1 MAMEEKLVINE
12 LEQGR
17 ELAKRLINNLKHTSS
32 TESSKVLISE
42 ILRIYQNAILMLS
55 FKEDDKNI
63 LKRSREIED
72 KCSKNVS
79 KKRKLS
85 DKKKEEVK
93 VFVETGQEIDDGY
106 CWRKYGQKEIHGSS
120 NPRGYFRCTHRFTQ
134 KCLVVKQVQRSDK
147 DPSIFEVKY
156 VGNHTCN
163 NTNNTTPKTNFS
175 VSVFEE
181 GNRAEQPNDIEPRK
195 TEEVMISLEDLEYK
209 KDIFKT
215 YSFSNHEIEN
225 VGGWKSNIFQQN
237 LSPATTTTS
246 GSGMTSEFVTA
257 PATVEDWGT
266 VDSYFSS
273 LENIIDLGQD
283 LWS

>member
-17 ELAKRLINNLKHTSS
+17 DLAKRLISNLKHTSS
-32 TESSKVLISE
+32 IESSKIMISE

-63 LKRSREIED
+63 PKRNREIED
-72 KCSKNVS
+72 MDSKNIS
-79 KKRKLS
+79 KKRKFS
-85 DKKKEEVK
+85 DKKTEEVK
-93 VFVETGQEIDDGY
+93 VFVGTDSLDDGY

-120 NPRGYFRCTHRFTQ
+120 NPRGYFRCTHRYTQ
-134 KCLVVKQVQRSDK
+134 KCPAQKQVQRSDK
-147 DPSIFEVKY
+147 DPSVFEVKY

-163 NTNNTTPKTNFS
+163 NNSTSPTTKATSFS
-175 VSVFEE
+175 VSMFEK
-181 GNRAEQPNDIEPRK
+181 GKRVDITEKQEDIIKPTK
-195 TEEVMISLEDLEYK
+195 TEEVIISLEDLEYK

-215 YSFSNHEIEN
+215 YSFSTNHEIEN
-225 VGGWKSNIFQQN
+225 FGGWN
-237 LSPATTTTS
+237 LTPTTPS
-246 GSGMTSEFVTA
+246 GSGITSEIVTTG
-257 PATVEDWGT
+257 PASTVEDWGT
-266 VDSYFSS
+266 VDSCFSS

>member
-17 ELAKRLINNLKHTSS
+17 ELAKRLISNLKHTSS
-32 TESSKVLISE
+32 DESSKIMISE

-72 KCSKNVS
+72 KNCKTLS

-85 DKKKEEVK
+85 DKRTEEVK
-93 VFVETGQEIDDGY
+93 VFVGTGSIDDGY

-120 NPRGYFRCTHRFTQ
+120 NPRGYFRCTHRFTK
-134 KCLVVKQVQRSDK
+134 KCPAVKQVQRSDK

-156 VGNHTCN
+156 VGSHTCN
-163 NTNNTTPKTNFS
+163 NYSTSPKTTATSFS
-175 VSVFEE
+175 VSMMVEE
-181 GNRAEQPNDIEPRK
+181 GNRVGLTEQTEDIKPTK
-195 TEEVMISLEDLEYK
+195 TEEVMISLEDLEYT

-215 YSFSNHEIEN
+215 YSFSNHETEN
-225 VGGWKSNIFQQN
+225 AGGWKSNIFQEN
-237 LSPATTTTS
+237 LSPATTS
-246 GSGMTSEFVTA
+246 GSGMTSEIA
-257 PATVEDWGT
+257 IAVEDWGT
-266 VDSYFSS
+266 VDSCFSS
-273 LENIIDLGQD
+273 LDNIIDLGQD